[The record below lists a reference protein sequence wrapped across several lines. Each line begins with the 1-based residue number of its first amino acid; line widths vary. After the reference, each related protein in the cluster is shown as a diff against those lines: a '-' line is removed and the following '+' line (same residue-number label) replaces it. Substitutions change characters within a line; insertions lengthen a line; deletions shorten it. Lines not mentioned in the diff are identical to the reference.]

1 MQISQLGFGYFLYF
15 WGLISCNLAI
25 FNLLPFPGL
34 DGWHFLV
41 LIIEGI
47 TKKDINPKV
56 KAIMSTIGMLL
67 LFGLMI
73 AVTLKDVIK
82 LFMIIL

>member
-1 MQISQLGFGYFLYF
+1 MEISELGFGYFLYF

-56 KAIMSTIGMLL
+56 KSIMSLIGMGL
-67 LFGLMI
+67 LFLLMI
-73 AVTLKDVIK
+73 AVTIKDIVK
-82 LFMIIL
+82 LFMFML